1 MNEIK
6 GVEKRMTL
14 DGDIYVEI
22 WAGARSSPAYSFY
35 ATKTEIANEGNA
47 VRIYTSDGEIFET
60 SIHNVVMQLLGKEK
74 EKFLQPK

>member
-6 GVEKRMTL
+6 GSEKRMTL

-22 WAGARSSPAYSFY
+22 WVGARSSPVYSFY
-35 ATKTEIANEGNA
+35 ATKTEIANKGNA

-60 SIHNVVMQLLGKEK
+60 STNNVVMQLLGKEK

>member
-6 GVEKRMTL
+6 GAEKRMTL

-35 ATKTEIANEGNA
+35 ATKTEITNNGNA

-60 SIHNVVMQLLGKEK
+60 SINNVVMQLLGKEK
-74 EKFLQPK
+74 EKFLPQK